1 MLARSLL
8 FLALCMGCLM
18 SRLAALSAAGGAA
31 AARGVQDTS
40 ECPDGAP
47 AAREQ
52 VLRFPGNDAL
62 SARVGSM
69 VAELCA
75 ASAARKGP
83 FLVALSGGSLPQLLA
98 QGLLAHADKIDFSQW
113 HVFFADERYV
123 AHDHADSN
131 LLACRKEFLS
141 KVSGIKPEHVYGID
155 VSVPIA
161 EAARRYEQ
169 QLEKA
174 TGLSRAKG
182 QLPRFDLV
190 LLGMGPDGH
199 TCSLFPGHAL
209 LGETAVWVAPIA
221 DSPKAPPQR
230 ITLTYPVLN
239 NAANVWFLAA
249 GASKAD
255 VIPLT
260 AGLSAQQVQALGD
273 KALPA
278 ARVRPTKGS
287 LIWFIDDAAAAKL

>member
-1 MLARSLL
+1 MLGRAL
-8 FLALCMGCLM
+8 FLLASCMGCLM
-18 SRLAALSAAGGAA
+18 SRHAAAGASA
-31 AARGVQDTS
+31 PRGGVEDA
-40 ECPDGAP
+40 ECPDGA
-47 AAREQ
+47 AAGAREQ

-75 ASAARKGP
+75 ARKGP

-98 QGLLAHADKIDFSQW
+98 QGLLAHAHKIDFAQW

-141 KVSGIKPEHVYGID
+141 KISGIKPEHVYGID
-155 VSVPIA
+155 VSVPLP

-169 QLEKA
+169 QLENT

-199 TCSLFPGHAL
+199 TCSLFPGHPL

-221 DSPKAPPQR
+221 DSPKPPPQR

-255 VIPLT
+255 VIPLS
-260 AGLSAQQVQALGD
+260 AGLSLQQVRALGD

-278 ARVRPTKGS
+278 ARVRPTKGN
-287 LIWFIDDAAAAKL
+287 LVWFIDDAAAAKL